1 MTTLRK
7 PEMTR
12 PSRILV
18 SLLVIFGVFA
28 VSTGPTWAAGKSE
41 ELVTNARFTIE
52 HVAQNPDFKIIPE
65 TMSKAKAVL
74 IFPLLIKGAFIV
86 GGEGGSGVLLA
97 RDKSGN
103 WSYPAFY
110 TMGSGSIG
118 FQIGGQ
124 ASEAVFIIMTDKGL
138 QSVIDH
144 QVKLGADVG
153 IAAGPFGA
161 GAEASTTSNLN
172 ADIVAYT
179 KSKGLFAGI
188 SLEGAVVAERQDWNE
203 QYYGKG
209 ATPRAIVVEGR
220 YANPN
225 ADKLRAALAGF

>member
-1 MTTLRK
+1 
-7 PEMTR
+7 MTR
-12 PSRILV
+12 PRRFLV
-18 SLLVIFGVFA
+18 SLFAIFGIFA
-28 VSTGPTWAAGKSE
+28 VSTGPTGAAGKSE

-52 HVAQNPDFKIIPE
+52 HVARNPNFKIIPE
-65 TMSKAKAVL
+65 VMHKAKAVL
-74 IFPLLIKGAFIV
+74 IFPQLIKGAFIV

-97 RDKSGN
+97 RNTDGN

-118 FQIGGQ
+118 LQIGGQ
-124 ASEAVFIIMTDKGL
+124 ASEAVFIIMTDKAL

-172 ADIVAYT
+172 ADILAYT
-179 KSKGLFAGI
+179 LNKGLFAGI
-188 SLEGAVVAERQDWNE
+188 SLEGAVVAERQDWNA

-209 ATPRAIVVEGR
+209 ATPRAIIVEGK
-220 YANPN
+220 YANSN
-225 ADKLRAALAGF
+225 ADKLRATLAGF